1 MIYDVTRPLDLGM
14 AVFPGDL
21 PFFREST
28 HAVEKNGYRL
38 TNFRM
43 SAHCGTHMDAPA
55 HFVAD
60 GATIEKAPL
69 DLLMGKA
76 LVLTVE
82 TGEALARVPAGTRRL
97 FMRADFPGLTREM
110 ALQLLEKGVRLLGTT
125 AMSVAVPGAEAAAHV
140 PLLSE
145 GCWIAENL
153 ELSGVADGWYDCVC
167 MPMKLAGVEGAPARV
182 LLIDPNA

>member
-28 HAVEKNGYRL
+28 HAVEKDGYRL

-60 GATIEKAPL
+60 GVTIEKVPL
-69 DLLMGKA
+69 DLLMGKT

-140 PLLSE
+140 PLLSG
-145 GCWIAENL
+145 GCWIVENL
-153 ELSGVADGWYDCVC
+153 ELSGVADGLYDCAC

>member
-21 PFFREST
+21 PFFRETT
-28 HAVEKNGYRL
+28 HVVEKNGYRL

-43 SAHCGTHMDAPA
+43 SAHCGTHMDSPA
-55 HFVAD
+55 HFVEG

-82 TGEALARVPAGTRRL
+82 TGDELKSVPEGTKRL
-97 FMRADFPGLTREM
+97 FLRAEFPGLTREM
-110 ALQLLEKGVRLLGTT
+110 ADMLLNKGVRLLGTT
-125 AMSVAVPGAEAAAHV
+125 GMSVAVPGAEAAAHV
-140 PLLSE
+140 PLLSG
-145 GCWIAENL
+145 GCWIVENL
-153 ELSGVADGWYDCVC
+153 ELSGVADGLYDCVV
-167 MPMKLAGVEGAPARV
+167 MPLKLANVEGAPARV
-182 LLIDPNA
+182 LLIDSNA